1 MIIECVHNEIIESQ
15 NVNMLLFSD
24 SFKTR
29 PSIRIYIYSYS
40 YSYSVF
46 AYVNSWNILLP
57 KSPHLDAY
65 SWWNIIKSLFHFLT

>member
-1 MIIECVHNEIIESQ
+1 MIIVCVHNEIIESQ

-29 PSIRIYIYSYS
+29 PSIRIYIYI
-40 YSYSVF
+40 VF